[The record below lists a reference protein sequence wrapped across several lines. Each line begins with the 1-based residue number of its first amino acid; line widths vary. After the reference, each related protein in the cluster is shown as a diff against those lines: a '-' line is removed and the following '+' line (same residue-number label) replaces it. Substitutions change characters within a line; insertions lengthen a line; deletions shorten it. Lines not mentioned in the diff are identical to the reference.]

1 MSGHHVYLTTMQGP
15 RNVYPATWSQVWF
28 GATARGDTPE
38 PITIGERTN
47 IQDGAVLHSDPG
59 SPLTIGND
67 VTVGH
72 QAMLHGCTIGDNTL
86 IGIGATVLNRS
97 VIGRNCLIGAH
108 SLVPEGKTIPDGSL
122 VMGAPAKVVR
132 ELTEEQI
139 ASLAVSAAHY
149 VDNADR
155 FRTTLAGTEG
165 GAASKL

>member
-1 MSGHHVYLTTMQGP
+1 M
-15 RNVYPATWSQVWF
+15 
-28 GATARGDTPE
+28 
-38 PITIGERTN
+38 
-47 IQDGAVLHSDPG
+47 LHCDPG

-155 FRTTLAGTEG
+155 FRISPIFEIYTLC
-165 GAASKL
+165 L